1 MRIDFFKITMGLTL
15 IDLYSDGYG
24 KLLYNVRTLSELLR
38 AIQPYEVEEADA
50 EQVG

>member
-24 KLLYNVRTLSELLR
+24 KLLYNRLR
-38 AIQPYEVEEADA
+38 CR
-50 EQVG
+50 